1 MIPCKIYQTH
11 KSYDLSDKLKKLI
24 KLTIDTNQNF
34 EYVFMDNNECLKFI
48 EENFDDEFVEMY
60 KLLPLD
66 IMRADV
72 WRVAVIYINGG
83 VYCDTDVLFKKPID
97 LLIKDEEMVIFT
109 EEGGGISNFFFAS
122 KPKHPSL
129 KLVLD
134 LFVKNQKVTKET
146 KNTLFVQDFGMNTFH
161 KIITQTKN
169 KKQLTH
175 KESEE
180 WVQHLFYGTWRES
193 EKEYKEQSNTIKPI
207 TFFTTFHKNGYDL
220 YGKTWIESF
229 IKNVTTKGNNI
240 NAVIY
245 VDNIPNLKINHP
257 QIKIVDFHKLI
268 SEHKLWKE
276 EYLSKSTHSDYVKN
290 MTVRFSHKGFVI
302 QHALSTLKE
311 GYLIWLDGDGVFN
324 DSNYK
329 DFPTMFFKDD
339 EVIACQI
346 EDSNHVESGIL
357 IFDAENENLTRF
369 IESYVKNYHIE
380 EILYNYGEPYDGHV
394 TRRSLDYSGVKC
406 YDLNKNFGRGGIQS
420 DPNETFLHPEISSR
434 FSHNIGITG
443 KRNYDNWN
451 NVKEKDN
458 IFSVLE
464 KGGFKPLSKEQL
476 QIKKIRNKRKN

>member
-1 MIPCKIYQTH
+1 MIPYKIYQTH

-24 KLTIDTNQNF
+24 KYTIDTNQNF
-34 EYVFMDNNECLKFI
+34 EYVFMDNKECLKFI

-60 KLLPLD
+60 KSLPLD

-83 VYCDTDVLFKKPID
+83 VYCDTDVLFKEPID
-97 LLIKDEEMVIFT
+97 LLIQDEDLVVFT
-109 EEGGGISNFFFAS
+109 EEGGGISNFFFAA

-129 KLVLD
+129 KSVLD
-134 LFVKNQKVTKET
+134 LFVKNQKLTKET
-146 KNTLFVQDFGMNTFH
+146 KNTLFVQDFGMDTFH

-169 KKQLTH
+169 KKQLTFE
-175 KESEE
+175 ESEK
-180 WVQHLFYGTWRES
+180 WVQHLFHGTWRES
-193 EKEYKEQSNTIKPI
+193 EEEYKYNSNNTKPI

-245 VDNIPNLKINHP
+245 VDEIPNLKINHP

-268 SEHKLWKE
+268 PEHKLWKE
-276 EYLSKSTHSDYVKN
+276 DYLNKSTHSDYVKK

-302 QHALSTLKE
+302 QHVLSTIKE
-311 GYLIWLDGDGVFN
+311 GFLIWLDGDGVFN
-324 DSNYK
+324 ESSYK

-346 EDSNHVESGIL
+346 EDGNHVESGIL

-394 TRRSLDYSGVKC
+394 TRRSLDHSGVKY

-443 KRNYDNWN
+443 KRSYDKWN
-451 NVKEKDN
+451 DVKEKDN

-464 KGGFKPLSKEQL
+464 KGGFKPLTKEQL
-476 QIKKIRNKRKN
+476 RIKKIRNKRK